1 MNFNIIV
8 YGKKS
13 IVFVLLLFSVNLI
26 YSQELYVSQ
35 PLGSDSNSGSESS
48 PFKTINKAISESI
61 PGTTILVM
69 DGLYQN
75 NNYGT
80 GLNGTSL
87 NNSPVVNFNQSGVIG
102 SPITLKNLNGHSPK
116 IQFDGAGGIK
126 FPNGVNNI
134 IVEGFEIE
142 GPSASITYEQAIA
155 DREYKILVSED
166 DDDNTSYNH
175 NYFSGK
181 GIWGYGPHNN
191 IIIRNNVVYNT
202 PGSGIRFNDSDY
214 ITIENNTV
222 YNTTWWTSSASS
234 AVVYAESISSEGDN
248 GTDIKMIMRGNI
260 IYNNWNRIPFYVT
273 QLPDNN
279 GNVGGNYGT
288 ASQDY
293 ILDGQGLYVTRSD
306 PDYAGIFLFENNIC
320 VNNGKNGIN
329 FDHSDSAS
337 AIYRNNTLYFNGV
350 HNIIQMQEHGEL
362 LHVGNNKV
370 AGIKANGVLNAT
382 VVNNIIVTRDNEYSA
397 LAFNDIT
404 GTRLAVNNIFQNGT
418 YAWPATVDN
427 NLVNVDPLFVSAPT
441 TVNGL
446 IDISI
451 TDFSLT
457 SNSPAINAG
466 NPNHTPLTDIIG
478 NIRPTPPNAV
488 SSSSF
493 EGTTDQWTAFGA
505 TISPSA
511 DEFLSGS
518 NSLLI
523 SDRTLNWHSPK
534 LVLTNLLTVGES
546 YTFNVW
552 VKLSDGVSGTTQLTI
567 KNTDL
572 NTYNNLTSSVD
583 ASNEEWIQLSAD
595 YTHES
600 SDNMFL
606 YVKGPVVNNGIGG
619 DYFIDDF
626 SLVSQ
631 GSAPIDFSNIDDV
644 VDIGAYE
651 FLDSTFSMDNIDENL
666 KNIFLYPNPA
676 KDLVFVYGLNSDSR
690 IDLFDL
696 LGNKYYV
703 NYTYMDSKVVSINV
717 NKLSAGYYL
726 IRIHNTQNNSF
737 KTMKL
742 LKK

>member
-1 MNFNIIV
+1 
-8 YGKKS
+8 
-13 IVFVLLLFSVNLI
+13 
-26 YSQELYVSQ
+26 VSQ

-80 GLNGTSL
+80 GINGTSL

-248 GTDIKMIMRGNI
+248 GSDIKMIMRGNI

-306 PDYAGIFLFENNIC
+306 PDYAGTFLFENNIC

-651 FLDSTFSMDNIDENL
+651 FLDSTFSIDNIDENL

-726 IRIHNTQNNSF
+726 IRIYNTQNNSF

>member
-1 MNFNIIV
+1 MNFNILV

-80 GLNGTSL
+80 GINGTSL

-248 GTDIKMIMRGNI
+248 GSDIKMIMRGNI

-306 PDYAGIFLFENNIC
+306 PDYAGTFLFENNIC

-427 NLVNVDPLFVSAPT
+427 NLVNVDPFFVSAPT

-651 FLDSTFSMDNIDENL
+651 FLDSTFSIDNIDENL

-726 IRIHNTQNNSF
+726 IRIYNTQNNSF

>member
-1 MNFNIIV
+1 MNFNIVV

-248 GTDIKMIMRGNI
+248 GSDIKMIMRGNI

-427 NLVNVDPLFVSAPT
+427 NLVNVDPFFVSAPT

-651 FLDSTFSMDNIDENL
+651 FLDSTFSIDNIDENL

>member
-1 MNFNIIV
+1 MNFNILV
-8 YGKKS
+8 YGEKL
-13 IVFVLLLFSVNLI
+13 IVFVLFLSVNLI

-87 NNSPVVNFNQSGVIG
+87 NNSAVVNFNQSGVTG

-142 GPSASITYEQAIA
+142 GPSGSITYEQAIA
-155 DREYKILVSED
+155 DRDYKILVSED

-175 NYFSGK
+175 KYFSGK

-234 AVVYAESISSEGDN
+234 AVVYAESISLEGDN
-248 GTDIKMIMRGNI
+248 GSDIKMIMRGNI
-260 IYNNWNRIPFYVT
+260 VYNNWNRIPFYVT

-279 GNVGGNYGT
+279 GNIGGNYGT

-306 PDYAGIFLFENNIC
+306 PEYAGIFLFENNIC

-567 KNTDL
+567 KNTDQ
-572 NTYNNLTSSVD
+572 NTYNNLTSTVA

-595 YTHES
+595 YTHEL

-606 YVKGPVVNNGIGG
+606 YVKGPVVNDGVGG

-631 GSAPIDFSNIDDV
+631 GLAPIDFSNIGDV

-651 FLDSTFSMDNIDENL
+651 FLDSTFSVDNIDENL
-666 KNIFLYPNPA
+666 QNIFLYPNPA
-676 KDLVFVYGLNSDSR
+676 KDLVFIYGVSSDSR

-696 LGNKYYV
+696 LGNKYDV
-703 NYTYMDSKVVSINV
+703 NYTYMDSKVFSVNV
-717 NKLSAGYYL
+717 NNLSAGYYL
-726 IRIHNTQNNSF
+726 IRIYNTQNNSF
-737 KTMKL
+737 KIMKL